1 MFYALFRS
9 MINKYANDS
18 KKLSAIV
25 QREINPCISA
35 QLFSGVLLKESV
47 IKGGEEMLLLLT
59 LCNGAVTVYT
69 H

>member
-1 MFYALFRS
+1 MGIEMFYALFRS

-35 QLFSGVLLKESV
+35 QLFSGVLLKEV
-47 IKGGEEMLLLLT
+47 
-59 LCNGAVTVYT
+59 CN
-69 H
+69 